1 MERLKLDKQAG
12 RWAMLGG
19 CILGGGGGG
28 NAWLGEM
35 LLDKLSEAP
44 PLELVPLSEVEEDSV
59 VLSVSLVGAPAAA
72 EQYLD
77 PGQMIRTVELFRE
90 NCPDVKLGGVITNEN
105 GACATVNGWV
115 QAAFTG
121 LPFLDAQCNGR
132 AHPTGVMGSMN
143 LHKDPGYQTVM
154 TFAGGDPAK
163 GRYVEGI
170 VRGSIDHAAALVRAA
185 SVEAGGV
192 VAVARNPVTAAHV
205 KANGAVGGISQ
216 SIALG
221 RAVEEGLAKSPLA
234 GVERA
239 VEVLKGRIL
248 CQGKVDSSQ
257 LRSEGGFDVG
267 IVSVAGYEL
276 TCLAYTLNLGAC
288 VPGPSEHLQ
297 KRTFSRMLY
306 QEIAAHLDQARA
318 GRTAADVFTYLE
330 SVVRGIMATWC
341 FSNHA
346 FHMEDTGRTYLACA
360 VQSIF
365 PSIRV

>member
-1 MERLKLDKQAG
+1 MEKTRLDTQAG

-44 PLELVPLSEVEEDSV
+44 ALELAPLSEADGDAV

-77 PGQMIRTVELFRE
+77 PDQMIRTVELFRE
-90 NCPDVKLGGVITNEN
+90 NCPDIQLGGIITNEN

-132 AHPTGVMGSMN
+132 AHPTGVMGSMD
-143 LHKDPGYQTVM
+143 LHKDPAYQTVM
-154 TFAGGDPAK
+154 TYAGGDPAE
-163 GRYVEGI
+163 GRYVEGV
-170 VRGSIDHAAALVRAA
+170 VRGTIDRAAALVRAA

-192 VAVARNPVTAAHV
+192 VAVARNPVTAAYV
-205 KANGAVGGISQ
+205 KAHGAVGGISQ

-221 RAVEEGLAKSPLA
+221 RAVEEGLGISPLA

-239 VEVLKGRIL
+239 VEVLKGQIL
-248 CQGKVDSSQ
+248 CQGKVDSCQ

-267 IVSVAGYEL
+267 FVTVAGYEL
-276 TCLAYTLNLGAC
+276 TFWNEYMTATAPDGARLATFPDLIMTMDAATGRPVTSADIREGQEVYVIGTSHRNLNLSPTMYDRALMAPVEQIVGR
-288 VPGPSEHLQ
+288 E
-297 KRTFSRMLY
+297 MLRY
-306 QEIAAHLDQARA
+306 QEHRD
-318 GRTAADVFTYLE
+318 
-330 SVVRGIMATWC
+330 
-341 FSNHA
+341 
-346 FHMEDTGRTYLACA
+346 
-360 VQSIF
+360 
-365 PSIRV
+365 